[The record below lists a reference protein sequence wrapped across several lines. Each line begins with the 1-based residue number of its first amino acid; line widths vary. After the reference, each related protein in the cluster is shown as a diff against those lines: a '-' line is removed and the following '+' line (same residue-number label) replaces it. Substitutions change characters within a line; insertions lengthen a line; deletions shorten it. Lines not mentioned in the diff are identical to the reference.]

1 MWFYTVMTQ
10 IFQQAQILPYLN
22 DKLKPGEILP
32 NDILYQVLNAT
43 PKAEYFDVHEKGQA
57 YSQRVNWAD
66 YAKSSQMYSSEK
78 EWIVASLLNHNEN
91 SLTLDTLK
99 DVFQIKSSNSSFKTK
114 AGRLQFLS
122 QVREQLKKIPY
133 NSMEL
138 QRINAFIKEQSKA
151 LDYNESDITVNS
163 QYVSTMCMRSF
174 LYIHANDRS
183 NCIFSCV
190 SSSMNQNFTNS

>member
-1 MWFYTVMTQ
+1 M
-10 IFQQAQILPYLN
+10 
-22 DKLKPGEILP
+22 
-32 NDILYQVLNAT
+32 
-43 PKAEYFDVHEKGQA
+43 HEKGQA

-66 YAKSSQMYSSEK
+66 YAKPSQMYSSEK

-99 DVFQIKSSNSSFKTK
+99 DVFQIKSSNSNFKTK

-151 LDYNESDITVNS
+151 LNSTGSDITVN
-163 QYVSTMCMRSF
+163 
-174 LYIHANDRS
+174 
-183 NCIFSCV
+183 
-190 SSSMNQNFTNS
+190 